1 MSDQKSQER
10 RRFHR
15 IIFDARA
22 SIETSGGSYDTELID
37 ISLKGALAKTPKD
50 WSPDMGESVTLKVHL
65 DDGGTISMRATCAH
79 IEKDQ
84 LGLLCEEIDMIS
96 ISLLR
101 RLVELNIGD
110 DIILQ
115 RDLEALG

>member
-1 MSDQKSQER
+1 MSNYENKER

-22 SIETSGGSYDTELID
+22 TLETSSGSYDTELID
-37 ISLKGALAKTPKD
+37 ISLKGALAKIPTA
-50 WSPDMGESVTLKVHL
+50 WSPEIGESVTLKVLL
-65 DDGGTISMRATCAH
+65 DDGGTISMLASCAH
-79 IEKDQ
+79 LEKDQ

-110 DIILQ
+110 DILLQ
-115 RDLEALG
+115 RDLKALG

>member
-1 MSDQKSQER
+1 MSNQKNQER

-22 SIETSGGSYDTELID
+22 NLETSSGRYDTELID
-37 ISLKGALAKTPKD
+37 ISLKGALAKIPAD
-50 WSPDMGESVTLKVHL
+50 WSPKVGDSITLKVHL
-65 DDGGTISMRATCAH
+65 DDGGTISMLTSCAH

-110 DIILQ
+110 EIILQ

>member
-1 MSDQKSQER
+1 MKDTDTKDR

-15 IIFDARA
+15 IIFDASA
-22 SIETSGGSYDTELID
+22 TVESSSGTYQTALID
-37 ISLKGALAKTPKD
+37 ISLKGALAKIPEG
-50 WSPDMGESVTLKVHL
+50 WSPQLGERVTLKVIL
-65 DDGGTISMRATCAH
+65 DDGETITMLTSCAH
-79 IEKDQ
+79 MENDQ
-84 LGLLCEEIDMIS
+84 LGLLCKEIDMIS

-110 DIILQ
+110 DILLQ